1 MSRKFRI
8 TGVQIMALLALLGI
22 LFSVVG
28 SAVFINQ
35 SVPTIGTPIVSSE
48 VVTVSSEV
56 TK

>member
-1 MSRKFRI
+1 MSRKIRI

-28 SAVFINQ
+28 SAIFMNP
-35 SVPTIGTPIVSSE
+35 SAPTVGTPIVSSE
-48 VVTVSSEV
+48 VSIVSSEV